1 MVVLGYD
8 VSISLFIHPI
18 KFTSVGNVIFYGIL
32 HFLGFFAGNQQ
43 CNQSPFT
50 DLNTK
55 GLHLKN
61 PQIKRLTQD
70 LTGNYWVV

>member
-1 MVVLGYD
+1 MNFSVYRNWKSDGSLSVLC
-8 VSISLFIHPI
+8 LC
-18 KFTSVGNVIFYGIL
+18 
-32 HFLGFFAGNQQ
+32 AGNQQ
-43 CNQSPFT
+43 CTQSPFT

-70 LTGNYWVV
+70 LTGKC

>member
-1 MVVLGYD
+1 MNFSVYRNWKSDGGLSVLC
-8 VSISLFIHPI
+8 LC
-18 KFTSVGNVIFYGIL
+18 
-32 HFLGFFAGNQQ
+32 AGNQQ
-43 CNQSPFT
+43 CTQSPFT

-70 LTGNYWVV
+70 LTG